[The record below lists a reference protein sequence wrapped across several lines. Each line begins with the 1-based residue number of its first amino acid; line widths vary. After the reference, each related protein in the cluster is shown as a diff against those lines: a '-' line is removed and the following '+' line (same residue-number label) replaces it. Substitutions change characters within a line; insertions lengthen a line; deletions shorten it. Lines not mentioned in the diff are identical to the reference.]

1 MRMDELHLWYLGDP
15 AQPRHV
21 GQLRLVTRFN
31 SASLEYAAS
40 WLEAGF
46 ALSEDLPLI
55 DGEQIPRWKDV
66 AVGAVDDARPDRW
79 GERVIRYI
87 DKPARLSMMEFLF
100 YAGDDRF
107 GALGVSTSATRYDPR
122 QSGPL
127 PKLADAQ
134 HLSDIVKKINAKEPV
149 TKIEQIMIARGG
161 SFGGAKPKALIGIG
175 GVQWVIKFF
184 NNEHVD
190 LPLVEHATMTLAAK
204 AGITVAQTQPIDLAG
219 EHAVAI
225 RRFDR
230 NGPMRVHCIS
240 AGTALRAQT
249 PAGQNPDFSY
259 PALAQMLRRAGVQ
272 DDDANLRD
280 MRELFRRMVFN
291 ILMDNT
297 DDHEKNHTV
306 QVVNPGQHAKYR
318 LAPGYDI
325 VPTLSSQGYQ
335 QFGVGEQG
343 RDSTLGN
350 AMSQSELFGLSKD
363 DAVREVQQVIDVVDI
378 WKQHFRECGV
388 ADIDIE
394 DMARQI
400 DEGPPGD
407 ERKSFDA
414 KTYVERKRRRRPSP
428 FSVQSE

>member
-1 MRMDELHLWYLGDP
+1 MDELHLWYLGDP

-249 PAGQNPDFSY
+249 PAGQDPDFSY